1 MSARYRFGVAV
12 GEAVKLVSDWTAL
25 TWTDAMQHGYEAL
38 QSARFAYEEVDAQG
52 GRSNV
57 DIEKHL
63 RRAEIKTAEAQ
74 AWFAMAREIGSRQD
88 RYSGP

>member
-1 MSARYRFGVAV
+1 LGRG
-12 GEAVKLVSDWTAL
+12 KLVPDWTTL
-25 TWTDAMQHGYEAL
+25 TWADAMQRGYEAL
-38 QSARFAYEEVDAQG
+38 QSAGSTYEEIDAQG

-74 AWFAMAREIGSRQD
+74 AWFAMARELGSRQE
-88 RYSGP
+88 RFSGP